1 MPPPEPQTGRS
12 LGTPPIQPRKPFLS
26 TDSNP
31 IHHDFPG
38 GPLVKNPPSNAGDVG
53 STPGRRIKIP
63 QATQL
68 SQKKKKKALGSP
80 LVVQWLR
87 IHLPMQETW
96 VRFLGGELR
105 SPHVSEQL
113 SPSTST
119 RGKPACCDEDTA
131 CSN

>member
-1 MPPPEPQTGRS
+1 MPPPEPQMGRS

-68 SQKKKKKALGSP
+68 SQKKKKKCPRESPGGPVVKNPPSNAGDVGSIPGRGTKIPTCLGATKP
-80 LVVQWLR
+80 E
-87 IHLPMQETW
+87 HLNQRE
-96 VRFLGGELR
+96 
-105 SPHVSEQL
+105 
-113 SPSTST
+113 
-119 RGKPACCDEDTA
+119 ACML
-131 CSN
+131 

>member
-1 MPPPEPQTGRS
+1 MPPLEPQTGRS
-12 LGTPPIQPRKPFLS
+12 LRTPPIQPRKPFLS
-26 TDSNP
+26 TNSNP
-31 IHHDFPG
+31 IHQDFPG
-38 GPLVKNPPSNAGDVG
+38 GPLVKNPPSNAGAVG
-53 STPGRRIKIP
+53 SAPSRGTKIP

-68 SQKKKKKALGSP
+68 SQKKKKKTLGSP

-87 IHLPMQETW
+87 IYLSMQETW

-105 SPHVSEQL
+105 SPHASEQL

-119 RGKPACCDEDTA
+119 RGKPACHNEDPA